1 MADNN
6 LTAKEAIKNFQK
18 TVGYTKEA
26 IIKALECCKGFN
38 KDCEGCVLCDESN
51 CDDKLK
57 QMAADRI
64 RDLGIELKAMRM
76 AANSYKMHYEEAKSK
91 GMGDILYDLK
101 HKVHDKAVRPNNAG
115 IDAYVSLK
123 VFDAVLQG
131 YLNKLE

>member
-18 TVGYTKEA
+18 TVGYTNEA

-38 KDCEGCVLCDESN
+38 KDCEGCVLCDESG

-57 QMAADRI
+57 KLAADRI
-64 RDLGIELKAMRM
+64 RDLDIELKAMRM

-91 GMGDILYDLK
+91 GTRDILSDLK
-101 HKVHDKAVRPNNAG
+101 IAVHNKAIHTNAKEVPTF
-115 IDAYVSLK
+115 ITLRE
-123 VFDAVLQG
+123 FDAILQN
-131 YLNKLE
+131 YLNKLK